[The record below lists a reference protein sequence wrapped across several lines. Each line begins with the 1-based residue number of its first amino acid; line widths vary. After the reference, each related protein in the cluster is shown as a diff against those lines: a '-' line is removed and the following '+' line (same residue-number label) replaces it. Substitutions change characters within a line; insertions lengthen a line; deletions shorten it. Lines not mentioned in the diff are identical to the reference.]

1 MFCSCPVKFGEPPNT
16 LTCPTCLGL
25 PGALPVLNGGAI
37 ERTILTGQLLG
48 CTTPEVVKWDR
59 KNYFYPD
66 MPKNYQI
73 SQFDLPLCLGG
84 GVPLYEL
91 AYPKDHQKQIENPGK
106 VVELTRIHLEE
117 DVAKSTHHA
126 TYTTI
131 DFNRAGTPLMEIV
144 SEPDIDTAEEA
155 VAYLNSLRQ
164 ILVYSGVSDADMEKG
179 QMRCDVNV
187 SVRPNDQDELGTKI
201 ELKNL
206 NSVSAVRRSLHYEI
220 DRQIEELEAGN
231 TIVQATWRWNDE
243 VGQTEIMRT
252 KEDAHDYRYF
262 PDPDLLP
269 VKTTE
274 ILARVQQDLPELPH
288 QKVERFESDY
298 KITHYDASVLAS
310 EQVLADFYEEAAK
323 GASSPKKVANWVIN
337 NLLAEL
343 NEREITIEECS
354 VAAAKIGALVGL
366 IEAGQIS
373 NSQAKEVF
381 ADLFEN
387 PDKDPA
393 AIAKEKGFEPADSGE
408 VEGFIDEAIAA
419 NPGPAGEVAEGNDK
433 AANFLT
439 GQVMKLSRGKANP
452 KQVTEMILAKLRG

>member
-1 MFCSCPVKFGEPPNT
+1 M
-16 LTCPTCLGL
+16 
-25 PGALPVLNGGAI
+25 
-37 ERTILTGQLLG
+37 
-48 CTTPEVVKWDR
+48 
-59 KNYFYPD
+59 
-66 MPKNYQI
+66 
-73 SQFDLPLCLGG
+73 
-84 GVPLYEL
+84 
-91 AYPKDHQKQIENPGK
+91 
-106 VVELTRIHLEE
+106 
-117 DVAKSTHHA
+117 
-126 TYTTI
+126 
-131 DFNRAGTPLMEIV
+131 
-144 SEPDIDTAEEA
+144 
-155 VAYLNSLRQ
+155 
-164 ILVYSGVSDADMEKG
+164 
-179 QMRCDVNV
+179 
-187 SVRPNDQDELGTKI
+187 
-201 ELKNL
+201 
-206 NSVSAVRRSLHYEI
+206 
-220 DRQIEELEAGN
+220 
-231 TIVQATWRWNDE
+231 
-243 VGQTEIMRT
+243 
-252 KEDAHDYRYF
+252 
-262 PDPDLLP
+262 
-269 VKTTE
+269 
-274 ILARVQQDLPELPH
+274 
-288 QKVERFESDY
+288 ERFESDY